1 MLSGEKRL
9 AELRPKLDEAGQRRF
24 AIVEWLPPSMN
35 DAPPYSINRFA
46 EEAAKEAVK
55 WGSLFELAEPRVQ
68 ALRKATAALRFDRTC
83 DGYGAALDRWQEAF
97 DALAPF
103 VEEPPAAFVATPE
116 KQPGRSSGGGG
127 RPPNDEA
134 LARDLLAGWKAFE
147 PEDGRKTK
155 ERYLAQRPDVRV
167 LKTEEARQR
176 KIASLRVALDS
187 ALHLRREKTKQRRQ
201 ARG

>member
-1 MLSGEKRL
+1 MLTCTSDLSRNRRVPQAKRDAIEDGIESVASL
-9 AELRPKLDEAGQRRF
+9 AGHLAVRLQRIAVMAVPRP
-24 AIVEWLPPSMN
+24 V
-35 DAPPYSINRFA
+35 
-46 EEAAKEAVK
+46 
-55 WGSLFELAEPRVQ
+55 
-68 ALRKATAALRFDRTC
+68 
-83 DGYGAALDRWQEAF
+83 
-97 DALAPF
+97 
-103 VEEPPAAFVATPE
+103 
-116 KQPGRSSGGGG
+116 QPGGSRGGGG
-127 RPPNDEA
+127 RPQNDEA